1 AGHRG
6 FTCATVREM
15 LGMAE
20 AGLGDDLLLA
30 NEVVDVGLLR
40 QLAAVPG
47 GARMTVAV
55 DSSETVAAAAEAG
68 LREVLVDVNIGLPRC
83 GCLPSDAGRVAD
95 RARAAGLE
103 VRGVM
108 GYEGHIVG
116 VPDRAKREAMLA
128 ESMEQLLAA
137 HAAVGGEM
145 ISSGGT
151 GTYDINRA
159 ATEIQA
165 GSYVLMDTAYG
176 KLDLP
181 FRQGLSLLTT
191 VVSVSKDWA
200 VCDGGLKSLG
210 MDHGNPT
217 IPGAEIFFCSDE
229 HITFMPG
236 PDAPVKVGDRV
247 EVIPAHIDPTIA
259 LHERMH
265 VVRDGEIVE
274 TWAVDLRGW

>member
-1 AGHRG
+1 M
-6 FTCATVREM
+6 V
-15 LGMAE
+15 GMAR

-30 NEVVDVGLLR
+30 NEVVDAELLR
-40 QLAAVPG
+40 ELMSVE

-55 DSSETVAAAAEAG
+55 DSEATVSAAAAAG
-68 LREVLVDVNIGLPRC
+68 IREVLVDVNIGLPRC
-83 GCLPSDAGRVAD
+83 GCLPSDAGRIAD
-95 RARAAGLE
+95 LARGAGLE

-116 VPDRAKREAMLA
+116 NPDRAKREEMLA

-137 HAAVGGEM
+137 AADVGGDV

-151 GTYDINRA
+151 GTYDINTA

-165 GSYVLMDTAYG
+165 GSYVLMDTAYD

-181 FRQGLSLLTT
+181 FRPALTLLTT
-191 VVSVSKDWA
+191 VISVAKDWA

-210 MDHGNPT
+210 MDHGDPT
-217 IPGAEIFFCSDE
+217 IPGAQVFFCSDE

-236 PDAPVKVGDRV
+236 AEMTVGVGDRV
-247 EVIPAHIDPTIA
+247 AVVPAHIDPTIA
-259 LHERMH
+259 LHEQMH
-265 VVRDGEIVE
+265 VVRDGEVVE
-274 TWAVDLRGW
+274 TWEVDLRGW